1 MYGSFCSIGAVFLFG
16 LWIFGIYSITF
27 VRLASFSCMGHFVIL
42 VRFFILVYGFLVHIL
57 SHLCLLFHFG
67 VRIFSF
73 RFCSIYVVSFGEWVF
88 WYRLYHICARCLLLV
103 FGSFGFVS
111 IRLAHV
117 VLFTCTGA
125 CCFIYL
131 YGFPDLNVITF
142 VYVVLLCCAGHFI

>member
-1 MYGSFCSIGAVFLFG
+1 MSLLVQVVSHLCTLFA
-16 LWIFGIYSITF
+16 FGTGCITF
-27 VRLASFSCMGHFVIL
+27 VH
-42 VRFFILVYGFLVHIL
+42 
-57 SHLCLLFHFG
+57 
-67 VRIFSF
+67 
-73 RFCSIYVVSFGEWVF
+73 VVCF

>member
-73 RFCSIYVVSFGEWVF
+73 RFCSIYVVSFGE
-88 WYRLYHICARCLLLV
+88 
-103 FGSFGFVS
+103 
-111 IRLAHV
+111 
-117 VLFTCTGA
+117 
-125 CCFIYL
+125 
-131 YGFPDLNVITF
+131 
-142 VYVVLLCCAGHFI
+142 